1 MSTEFRDKKYF
12 SKKMLA
18 WFQKTAVEIMETE
31 NLNYSAFGRHLGM
44 QPGNVKRALGKG
56 LKTVPLEA
64 LLRMCH
70 HYSLVPDMFTPATT
84 REVKSNR
91 MALDKEIV
99 LAEKS
104 LLKIK
109 KSFKEI
115 HQKKKVIM

>member
-1 MSTEFRDKKYF
+1 MSTELKDKKYF
-12 SKKMLA
+12 SKKMLE
-18 WFQKTAVEIMETE
+18 WFQKKAIEIMETE
-31 NLNYSAFGRHLGM
+31 RLNYTAFGRHLGM

-70 HYSLVPDMFTPATT
+70 HYSLVPDMFSHATP
-84 REVKSNR
+84 REVKNKHI
-91 MALDKEIV
+91 ALNKEIA

-115 HQKKKVIM
+115 HQKEKVVI